1 MNYDLKFGEGK
12 MIADECGVSVTT
24 FKKAIKGEINT
35 PIAQLIRM
43 HTATVIRQR
52 KDRVEALNKLLSKIN
67 KGGNTK

>member
-1 MNYDLKFGEGK
+1 MNYELKFGEGK

-43 HTATVIRQR
+43 HTEIVITQR
-52 KDRVEALNKLLSKIN
+52 ESRVDTMNRLLKDLKENNK
-67 KGGNTK
+67 

>member
-1 MNYDLKFGEGK
+1 MNYNLKFGEGK
-12 MIADECGVSVTT
+12 MIADECGISFTT

-43 HTATVIRQR
+43 HTEIVIRQR

-67 KGGNTK
+67 KGGNNE